1 MGGTSAAG
9 ATGAATVPPADSRTV
24 LPVEVVPGFAE
35 IGAVAFTT
43 TRQAGS
49 FGTQSDEPVAEV
61 MARWDR
67 LRAELAAHG
76 PRLATSRQVHGAHVL
91 VHGTSWA
98 GWLRGEAADGHA
110 ALERGTAMAVTIAD
124 CVPVFLAHPS
134 GAAAMLHSG
143 WRGTEA
149 GIARR
154 ACRLLA
160 EWGIAAG
167 DLRAH
172 LGPAICGACYE
183 VSADVFGR
191 LTGRVSEGPATVDL
205 RALIASQL
213 REAGVREITTSPWCT
228 RCHNARFFSHRAG
241 DRGRQ
246 LGVLIAAT

>member
-1 MGGTSAAG
+1 MRGTSVVG
-9 ATGAATVPPADSRTV
+9 VTATTIPATADPRTV

-35 IGAVAFTT
+35 IGVVAFTT

-49 FGTQSDEPVAEV
+49 FGTQSDEPAREV

-91 VHGTSWA
+91 VHGSAWA

-124 CVPVFLAHPS
+124 CVPVFIAHPS

-154 ACRLLA
+154 ALELLA
-160 EWGIAAG
+160 ERGIAAA

-183 VSADVFGR
+183 VSADVYGR
-191 LTGRVSEGPATVDL
+191 LTGRVSEGPTTVDL

-213 REAGVREITTSPWCT
+213 HAAGVRRITTSPWCT
-228 RCHNARFFSHRAG
+228 RCHNARFFSHRAR
-241 DRGRQ
+241 DWGRQ